1 MYSTVLFDLHNYSTP
16 APGYFDE
23 DDVLDFMVHW
33 STGAWPM
40 YNASQV
46 TSPYTTVTHFCP
58 PKMKHSS
65 CFRSFIYPESDI
77 EREGRECNLA
87 G

>member
-1 MYSTVLFDLHNYSTP
+1 MHMHSIVSNSFDLLFYSTP

-46 TSPYTTVTHFCP
+46 TSPNL
-58 PKMKHSS
+58 
-65 CFRSFIYPESDI
+65 SFV
-77 EREGRECNLA
+77 LL
-87 G
+87 